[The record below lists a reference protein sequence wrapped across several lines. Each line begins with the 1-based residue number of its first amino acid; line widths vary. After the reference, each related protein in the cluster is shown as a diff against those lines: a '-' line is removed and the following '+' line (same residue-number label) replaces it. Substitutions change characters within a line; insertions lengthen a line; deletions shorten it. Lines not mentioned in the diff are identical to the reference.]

1 MQPANE
7 DEFFAETV
15 GDWVFGI
22 LVAIGSVTVMVVA
35 LAVTL

>member
-1 MQPANE
+1 MLPAND

-15 GDWVFGI
+15 GELIFGI
-22 LVAIGSVTVMVVA
+22 LVSVGAVTAFVVA

>member
-1 MQPANE
+1 MRPANE
-7 DEFFAETV
+7 DEFFSETV

-22 LVAIGSVTVMVVA
+22 LVSVGAVAAFVVA